1 MVAVSAWPLF
11 WRLSRLG
18 TLHRENSLTVRSAGC
33 TVPGEGWACGSFR
46 TAAGKRGWVSASR
59 AGEGRGERP
68 KGEGEQEGLS
78 GLVWLGKWKAEHQIL
93 FFDKSIL
100 QVPCHTVQ
108 RALVWEGGCGEPW
121 HSLGLAVGCLL

>member
-1 MVAVSAWPLF
+1 MVRGRGACDFSQ
-11 WRLSRLG
+11 LSGL
-18 TLHRENSLTVRSAGC
+18 E
-33 TVPGEGWACGSFR
+33 
-46 TAAGKRGWVSASR
+46 
-59 AGEGRGERP
+59 GERP

-100 QVPCHTVQ
+100 QAPCHTVQ